1 MIIPLF
7 FVKKMSV
14 NVALKMFQENKGL
27 PPVISQIKHTIA
39 VAAGKGGVGKSSL
52 TVNLALSLKEKGYKV
67 GVLDADIYGPSIRMM
82 LPENCLPLQSG
93 DCVVPALCDGIKM
106 ISMAYFTKDFQA
118 SVIRA
123 PIVNRILNQFVNNV
137 AWGELDFLIVDFP
150 PGTGDIQLSLSQ
162 HTHLTGTVIVTTPQE
177 VALLDVR
184 KTVDMFH
191 QMGIPLL
198 GIVENM
204 SYLVQEKTGEL
215 LHIFGKNG
223 GKRLSQELGVPFL
236 GEIPLDPALCNS
248 GDKGISIFADDA
260 SLSAKSFR
268 MIRDN
273 LLVHFV

>member
-1 MIIPLF
+1 M
-7 FVKKMSV
+7 
-14 NVALKMFQENKGL
+14 ALKMFQENKGL
-27 PPVISQIKHTIA
+27 APVISQIKHTIA
-39 VAAGKGGVGKSSL
+39 VAAGKGGVGKSSV

-93 DCVVPALCDGIKM
+93 DFVIPALCDGIKM

-123 PIVNRILNQFVNNV
+123 PIVNRILNQFSNNV

-162 HTHLTGTVIVTTPQE
+162 HTHLAGTVIVTTPQE

-184 KTVDMFH
+184 KTVDMFQ
-191 QMGIPLL
+191 QMRIPLL

-204 SYLVQEKTGEL
+204 SYLMQEKTGEL

-223 GKRLSQELGVPFL
+223 GKRLSQEIGVPFL
-236 GEIPLDPALCNS
+236 GEIPLDPALCTS
-248 GDKGISIFADDA
+248 GDKGISIFADDS